1 MKKEYEQPI
10 VELTSFDLLDRVS
23 SESGDID
30 NPWDTSE
37 GIGIFPGFF

>member
-23 SESGDID
+23 RTETGDID

-37 GIGIFPGFF
+37 GIGIFPGF